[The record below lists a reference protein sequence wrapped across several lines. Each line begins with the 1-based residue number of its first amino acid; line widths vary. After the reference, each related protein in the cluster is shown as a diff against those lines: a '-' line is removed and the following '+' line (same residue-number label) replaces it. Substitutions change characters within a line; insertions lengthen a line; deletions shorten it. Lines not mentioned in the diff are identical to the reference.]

1 LSVHKGKRVAPGEVG
16 SGLETE
22 DLTGA
27 MTAALSPPRKPEQ
40 MPACHHEAHR
50 IPNQFRDVKGDVTVR
65 AVSPLDFDRGLK

>member
-1 LSVHKGKRVAPGEVG
+1 
-16 SGLETE
+16 
-22 DLTGA
+22 